1 MMKLLIIALVCLHFS
16 EADKIIKVPLK
27 RFKSMKQV
35 MKEKGV
41 LHDFLKHHKQ
51 DPATKYFN
59 QFATAY
65 EPLDN
70 YMDMSYYGEI
80 SIGTPAQNFLVLFDT
95 GSSNLWVNSVYCQ
108 SEACTTHPQFN
119 PSDSSTFSSSDQ
131 TFSLEYGTGSL
142 TGYFGYDTVTIQGIS
157 ITNQEFGLSETE
169 PGTSFV
175 YANFDGILGLAYP
188 SISSGGAT
196 TVMQGFLQEDLLN
209 EPVFAF
215 YLSGDENSH
224 NGGEVTFGGV
234 DTSLYTGDIYWTP
247 VTEEAYWQI
256 AINGFS
262 IGGESTG
269 WCSDVCQA
277 MVDTGTSLLTLPQDM
292 FSELMQYIGAEE
304 DEGAYLVSCSNIQ
317 SLPTLT
323 FNINGVDFSLPPSA
337 YILSSSDSNYCEVG
351 IMSTY
356 LTSESGQPLWILG
369 DVFLRNYY
377 SVFDLGNNRVGFA
390 SLA

>member
-1 MMKLLIIALVCLHFS
+1 
-16 EADKIIKVPLK
+16 
-27 RFKSMKQV
+27 
-35 MKEKGV
+35 
-41 LHDFLKHHKQ
+41 
-51 DPATKYFN
+51 
-59 QFATAY
+59 
-65 EPLDN
+65 
-70 YMDMSYYGEI
+70 
-80 SIGTPAQNFLVLFDT
+80 
-95 GSSNLWVNSVYCQ
+95 
-108 SEACTTHPQFN
+108 
-119 PSDSSTFSSSDQ
+119 
-131 TFSLEYGTGSL
+131 
-142 TGYFGYDTVTIQGIS
+142 
-157 ITNQEFGLSETE
+157 
-169 PGTSFV
+169 
-175 YANFDGILGLAYP
+175 
-188 SISSGGAT
+188 
-196 TVMQGFLQEDLLN
+196 MQGFLQEDLLN

-215 YLSGDENSH
+215 YLSGDENSDY
-224 NGGEVTFGGV
+224 GGEVTFGGV

-247 VTEEAYWQI
+247 VIEEAYWQI

-269 WCSDVCQA
+269 WCSDGCQA
-277 MVDTGTSLLTLPQDM
+277 IVDTGTSLLTLPQDM

-337 YILSSSDSNYCEVG
+337 YILSLSDSSYCEVG
-351 IMSTY
+351 IMTMS